1 MSSENTDTPPNKAY
15 HLTGD
20 DEQDR
25 VYTALTHLE
34 SVLQTDGDTHW
45 KEDPTSQKTVI
56 TAWAEDLGL
65 LLSADEISPHLRR
78 GGQEHD
84 IFEDEP
90 SQRIIK
96 VTRNGVFGLTPGI
109 ELELVSSGNDPRR
122 LHLWDATPYH
132 YLQRLHLQN
141 LRFPGLNNFEGIII
155 HNGELSMVISQPRF
169 DIIAVSEDEIDAWF
183 DSIGFK
189 KIASASYYREE
200 DNLGIFDAH
209 DKNVLRSHLDHSIL
223 IPFDV
228 IPCHPSPNFLNFIQ
242 SAIAENIQLHTER
255 STHTSDR

>member
-1 MSSENTDTPPNKAY
+1 MSSENSDTDQDPAH
-15 HLTGD
+15 HLRGN

-25 VYTALTHLE
+25 VYAALTHLE
-34 SVLQTDGDTHW
+34 SVLQTDGDAYW
-45 KEDPTSQKTVI
+45 KENPVRQKTVI
-56 TAWAEDLGL
+56 TEWAKDLGL
-65 LLSADEISPHLRR
+65 QLSPDEILPLLKR

-84 IFEDEP
+84 IYEDES

-109 ELELVSSGNDPRR
+109 ELALVAAGDDPRR

-141 LRFPGLNNFEGIII
+141 LLFPTLNTLEGIII
-155 HNGELSMVISQPRF
+155 HNSELSIVISQPRF
-169 DIIAVSEDEIDAWF
+169 EIIAVTESEIDAWF
-183 DSIGFK
+183 ESIGFQ
-189 KIASASYYREE
+189 KIASASYYRAQ

-209 DKNVLRSHLDHSIL
+209 DKNVLRSHLDESIL

-228 IPCHPSPNFLNFIQ
+228 IPCHPCTAFLNFIQ